1 MSFTV
6 GQKNNHNLFKIDM
19 GLDASRAGKPAS
31 NKSRKSAA
39 DMVSTK
45 TTAVEPK
52 QDKIWTERE
61 IAKMSIDEFDRFEDE
76 IGKAIHE
83 GRVVK

>member
-1 MSFTV
+1 
-6 GQKNNHNLFKIDM
+6 
-19 GLDASRAGKPAS
+19 
-31 NKSRKSAA
+31 
-39 DMVSTK
+39 MVSTK

-61 IAKMSIDEFDRFEDE
+61 IAKMSMDEFDRFEDE

-83 GRVVK
+83 GRIVK

>member
-1 MSFTV
+1 MSSSP
-6 GQKNNHNLFKIDM
+6 KK
-19 GLDASRAGKPAS
+19 RRS
-31 NKSRKSAA
+31 NSKQSRKSAA

-45 TTAVEPK
+45 TTTVEPR

-61 IAKMSIDEFDRFEDE
+61 IAAMSLDEFDRFESE
-76 IGKAIHE
+76 IDQAVTE

>member
-1 MSFTV
+1 
-6 GQKNNHNLFKIDM
+6 M
-19 GLDASRAGKPAS
+19 GLDATKARKPAS
-31 NKSRKSAA
+31 TKSKKSAA

-45 TTAVEPK
+45 TTSVETK

-61 IAKMSIDEFDRFEDE
+61 IARMSIDEFDRFEEE

-83 GRVVK
+83 GRIVK